1 VTNQTGGDSRGLD
14 RIIFFSDAVFAIVM
28 TLLVLD
34 IRVPDVSTNLASA
47 ELPSRVLD
55 LWPKLFS

>member
-1 VTNQTGGDSRGLD
+1 VNDRSDEDPRGLD

-28 TLLVLD
+28 TLLILD
-34 IRVPDVSTNLASA
+34 VPVPDIPQASAAA

-55 LWPKLFS
+55 

>member
-1 VTNQTGGDSRGLD
+1 VKDQSGDDPKKLD

-34 IRVPDVSTNLASA
+34 IPIPEYHRVWRQSNCRVGYSTYG
-47 ELPSRVLD
+47 PS
-55 LWPKLFS
+55 F